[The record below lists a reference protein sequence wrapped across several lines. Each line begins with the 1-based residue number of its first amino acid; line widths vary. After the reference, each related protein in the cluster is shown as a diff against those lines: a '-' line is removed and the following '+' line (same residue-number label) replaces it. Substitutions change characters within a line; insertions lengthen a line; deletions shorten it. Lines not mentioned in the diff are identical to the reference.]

1 MRFRALRPHRRHRL
15 PSLVAGAVALLVQ
28 ATLAVLVLWQPSPAP
43 IQPVR
48 GPRAAE
54 TTRRLIYIPIE
65 RPRDSGLGDPTTAG
79 DARGGTVRAPA
90 VDSSTTG
97 VVDADAAPSGAATAA
112 PSPAAERPYS
122 LFDNPFMPSR
132 DDRLVVPPISESD
145 SLQPLR
151 DHLDRAFTDALA
163 RERAADAA
171 SDWTIGSGD
180 TRFGLTPGRLHLGR
194 FTIPLPVTVRSLR
207 DADPRIRQ
215 QQAMLRE
222 VREQAERRE
231 REARTQRP

>member
-1 MRFRALRPHRRHRL
+1 MRFRALRPHRRPRL

-28 ATLAVLVLWQPSPAP
+28 ATLAVLVLWQPAPAP
-43 IQPVR
+43 VEPAR
-48 GPRAAE
+48 SPRAAE
-54 TTRRLIYIPIE
+54 PTPRLIYIPTV
-65 RPRDSGLGDPTTAG
+65 RPRDSGPGDPTTPG
-79 DARGGTVRAPA
+79 GARGGTVGAST

-97 VVDADAAPSGAATAA
+97 VLDADAASSGAATAA
-112 PSPAAERPYS
+112 PSPAAERPYG

-132 DDRLVVPPISESD
+132 DARLAVPPLSESD

-151 DHLDRAFTDALA
+151 DHLDRAFIKALA
-163 RERAADAA
+163 RERAANAA

-180 TRFGLTPGRLHLGR
+180 ARFGLTPGRLHLGH

-207 DADPRIRQ
+207 DVDPRIRQ

-222 VREQAERRE
+222 VREQAERRD
-231 REARTQRP
+231 REARAQRP

>member
-28 ATLAVLVLWQPSPAP
+28 ATLAVLILWQPSPAP
-43 IQPVR
+43 VER
-48 GPRAAE
+48 ARSPRAAE
-54 TTRRLIYIPIE
+54 PTQRLRYIPLE
-65 RPRDSGLGDPTTAG
+65 RPRDSRPG
-79 DARGGTVRAPA
+79 DATPARGAQGGTPA
-90 VDSSTTG
+90 ASTVDSSTTG
-97 VVDADAAPSGAATAA
+97 VLDSGASSTGAATGA
-112 PSPAAERPYS
+112 PSPTAERPYG
-122 LFDNPFMPSR
+122 LFDNPFLPSP
-132 DDRLVVPPISESD
+132 DARLVVPPISELD

-151 DHLDRAFTDALA
+151 DHLARTFTEALA
-163 RERAADAA
+163 RERAANGA

-180 TRFGLTPGRLHLGR
+180 ARFGLTPGRLHLGR
-194 FTIPLPVTVRSLR
+194 LAIPLPVTVRSLR

>member
-43 IQPVR
+43 VER
-48 GPRAAE
+48 ARSPRAAE
-54 TTRRLIYIPIE
+54 TTQRLIYIPIE
-65 RPRDSGLGDPTTAG
+65 RPRDSGPGDPTTAG
-79 DARGGTVRAPA
+79 GARGGTVGAPT
-90 VDSSTTG
+90 VDSTTTR
-97 VVDADAAPSGAATAA
+97 VFDADAASTGTATAA
-112 PSPAAERPYS
+112 PSPAAERPYG
-122 LFDNPFMPSR
+122 LLDNPFMPSR
-132 DDRLVVPPISESD
+132 DARLVVPPISESD

-151 DHLDRAFTDALA
+151 DHLDRAFTEALA
-163 RERAADAA
+163 RERAANAA
-171 SDWTIGSGD
+171 SDWTLGRGD

-194 FTIPLPVTVRSLR
+194 FTIPLPVTVRPLR
-207 DADPRIRQ
+207 DTDPRIRQ

-231 REARTQRP
+231 REARPQRP